1 MFLTKF
7 LIVHILAK
15 SPGGDVMGDHWSQ
28 MYDWKNKM
36 NKFMGD
42 DFWTDFQDMFV
53 SNGPLVNLY
62 EAGNEL
68 ICTVYLPG
76 ITNINDVD
84 VYIHYR
90 TLKVKGQTKMA
101 LEGYRNV
108 QEEYKH
114 GPFERIVELPFP
126 VREKPIDAT
135 YKRGILM
142 VHLHRLID
150 SKEDRKRLKIKDDES
165 REE

>member
-1 MFLTKF
+1 
-7 LIVHILAK
+7 
-15 SPGGDVMGDHWSQ
+15 MGDHWSQ